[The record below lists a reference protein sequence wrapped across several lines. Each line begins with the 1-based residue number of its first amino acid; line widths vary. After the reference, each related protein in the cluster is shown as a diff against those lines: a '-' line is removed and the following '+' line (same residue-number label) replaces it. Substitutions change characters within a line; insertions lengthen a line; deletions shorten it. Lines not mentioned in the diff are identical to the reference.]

1 MSSGY
6 WFDSKIVVVPT
17 AGIVAYP
24 LPFPKDVTVF
34 FTIGKKFVYGL
45 VVGRRSVFSS
55 LTIVLRTVVV
65 ILLCDTS
72 WFVYL
77 SPAFLSPA
85 AGHITTID
93 QIRH

>member
-34 FTIGKKFVYGL
+34 FTRIKEFL
-45 VVGRRSVFSS
+45 NSLIIAWRALFSS

-65 ILLCDTS
+65 ILFLL
-72 WFVYL
+72 VPALL
-77 SPAFLSPA
+77 SPAT
-85 AGHITTID
+85 GHVTTID
-93 QIRH
+93 QIRY